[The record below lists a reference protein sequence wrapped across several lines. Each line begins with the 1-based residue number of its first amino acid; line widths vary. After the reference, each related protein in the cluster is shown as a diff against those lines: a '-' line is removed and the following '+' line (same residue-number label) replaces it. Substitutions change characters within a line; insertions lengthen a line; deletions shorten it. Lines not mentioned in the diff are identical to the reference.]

1 MTIFEV
7 VMLLGGFAAGIVLMS
22 LYYILPL
29 RKLKYQMRKLRGQL
43 YYWSKQNP
51 MTYPAKRKPGRPKK
65 KHSCMRM

>member
-7 VMLLGGFAAGIVLMS
+7 VMLLGGFAAGVVLMS

-29 RKLKYQMRKLRGQL
+29 RRLKYQMKKLRGQV
-43 YYWSKQNP
+43 YYWSKQLP
-51 MTYPAKRKPGRPKK
+51 IKRKPGRPKK